1 MSTPTFFF
9 VETGFGIYR
18 KTRKGDGQNGS
29 DCPAVEIPE
38 LDAKDRKCFEVVETL
53 IKGQL
58 DAIPFSFF
66 FPMEKLKVDQC
77 KVYLRKYGLRLT
89 GKKDTLIRRIREH
102 LEIKDGGGERKYP
115 ISSFVVNCK

>member
-9 VETGFGIYR
+9 VETGFCIYR
-18 KTRKGDGQNGS
+18 KTRKGDGENGS

-53 IKGQL
+53 IKDGQ
-58 DAIPFSFF
+58 
-66 FPMEKLKVDQC
+66 MEKLKVDQC

-102 LEIKDGGGERKYP
+102 LEYGNFIYL
-115 ISSFVVNCK
+115 SLLT